1 MPKKIIFLALIC
13 LVLNSISVI
22 NVSAKQESSINIL
35 DYGANGH
42 DKNEDTNAIIN
53 SISVAVKHGVK
64 FIIIPEG
71 EYIIGKTIDLPSDIN
86 LIGKGNAVL
95 KLKDNLKANTIL
107 VRLKGGQNNVITG
120 LTFDGNAD
128 NLVIEDT
135 PFRSEALINQ
145 SNTSKKT
152 SNVRIENCII
162 KNTYSRGIRLVKAY
176 NVVIRNNSFVNVGFD
191 NVSILGE
198 SANVKIENNRFEY
211 GKSVAIKAYG
221 GISKITVSDNY
232 ICNFTFAPGNKEN
245 NWSIGIEFANNI
257 SNIICTNNKVYNVG
271 DMGISFSEVNG
282 GLCENNTVKNIY
294 GGENN
299 GLGIEIVQSTE
310 VTVINNSI
318 INSSIKNAI
327 ISRSKNIVYRNNYS
341 ELSEDNKGNKNTQH
355 IEISSKQNLITEN
368 CIIDGN
374 TFVGGT
380 RGILGGIAKEINICN
395 NKFDDNYIAVDYGY
409 YGGGENI
416 KILDN
421 KFIDNKE
428 IIKTKDMINLVYSNN

>member
-1 MPKKIIFLALIC
+1 MKKNHLFFIFLALIIILC
-13 LVLNSISVI
+13 IVYFLYIKSKTIKLSDFCQNIDGK
-22 NVSAKQESSINIL
+22 NV
-35 DYGANGH
+35 Y
-42 DKNEDTNAIIN
+42 TNAFDNAIQF
-53 SISVAVKHGVK
+53 AVKNNK
-64 FIIIPEG
+64 KNIIIDGG

-86 LIGKGNAVL
+86 LIGKGNVVL

-221 GISKITVSDNY
+221 GVSKIAVSDNY
-232 ICNFTFAPGNKEN
+232 INNFTFASGDKEN
-245 NWSIGIEFANNI
+245 NWSIGIEFTNKI
-257 SNIICTNNKVYNVG
+257 SDIVCTNNNVYNVG
-271 DMGISFSEVNG
+271 DMGISISKVNG
-282 GLCENNTVKNIY
+282 GLCENNTVTDIY

-318 INSSIKNAI
+318 VNSSIKNAI

-428 IIKTKDMINLVYSNN
+428 IIKTKDMINLVYANN